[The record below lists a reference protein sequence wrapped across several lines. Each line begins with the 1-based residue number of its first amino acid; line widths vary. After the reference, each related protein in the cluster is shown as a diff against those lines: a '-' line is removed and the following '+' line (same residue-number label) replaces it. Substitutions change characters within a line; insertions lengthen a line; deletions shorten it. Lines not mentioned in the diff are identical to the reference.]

1 MPSSSSLCRAAAA
14 RHCCFM
20 ETWCRVQLCIY
31 LFAGI
36 SLMLFLCT
44 GSCVHSSSLSSE
56 AQSCNQDFSSN
67 NSTTSSF
74 CSCKRFIMESYHGE
88 YGSLLDSDFQDFIAR
103 GLPSGLCGMLPD
115 DLPRLSV
122 LQQNL
127 IGEGSHRLLSSSIRL
142 NIEPKSL
149 TKLPTHSCEVILI
162 ERLPIGVFADPFEL
176 QHLLQRGVFNNI
188 AVFGDTNLE
197 LPSFL
202 SNHSVVEVH
211 MDVGPNLLISH
222 KNGPYINIAL
232 PLHARYPPLDA
243 SGYSRVKFGA
253 PDVFMCCSIEGNSP
267 NQSCLFSPTGDG
279 AELGSGEI
287 VWRIPAG
294 RKTHAEVVS
303 IVTFISAIVSTLFI
317 VLASIFYSKAI
328 PYKTLKQ
335 S

>member
-176 QHLLQRGVFNNI
+176 QHLLQRGGKI
-188 AVFGDTNLE
+188 LH
-197 LPSFL
+197 SFL
-202 SNHSVVEVH
+202 
-211 MDVGPNLLISH
+211 LI
-222 KNGPYINIAL
+222 K
-232 PLHARYPPLDA
+232 R
-243 SGYSRVKFGA
+243 
-253 PDVFMCCSIEGNSP
+253 
-267 NQSCLFSPTGDG
+267 
-279 AELGSGEI
+279 EI
-287 VWRIPAG
+287 VQLMKSKHTVLFFP
-294 RKTHAEVVS
+294 KLT
-303 IVTFISAIVSTLFI
+303 ISSHLLQYLTI
-317 VLASIFYSKAI
+317 
-328 PYKTLKQ
+328 
-335 S
+335 